1 MENKDLK
8 KIFQIQKVLQ
18 EAGYT
23 DISRI
28 SNEIY
33 DFCQETS
40 TPLDTVLTRISKQEP
55 WEYVRGYTE
64 FCGNK
69 IFVTK
74 DTLIPRI
81 ETEQLVSMALDLI
94 NKEKFS
100 TIIDV
105 GTGSGCI
112 IISIA
117 KKLKKHSPNL
127 ITVEIS
133 EKALEVAKKNAKENN
148 VEEFIEF
155 RNSNLLESIEI
166 KNKENVLIVA
176 NLPYIPQHIYDNL
189 DKSVKDY
196 EPETALLAGEDG
208 MLYYDQL
215 FKQAK
220 EKFSNPT
227 LLIEIDPSIK
237 KEGHLKDALIT
248 KDIYGLDRFALIRLL

>member
-1 MENKDLK
+1 MENNDLK

-55 WEYVRGYTE
+55 WEYIRGYTE
-64 FCGNK
+64 FCGNR

-100 TIIDV
+100 TVIDV

-117 KKLKKHSPNL
+117 KQLKEYSPNL
-127 ITVEIS
+127 IALDIS
-133 EKALEVAKKNAKENN
+133 KEALEVAKNNAKKNN
-148 VEEFIEF
+148 VEKLIDF
-155 RNSNLLESIEI
+155 RNSNLLENIEV
-166 KNKENVLIVA
+166 KDKENVLMVA
-176 NLPYIPQHIYDNL
+176 NLPYIPQNIYDNL

-196 EPETALLAGEDG
+196 EPKTALLAGENG
-208 MLYYDQL
+208 MLYYNQL

-220 EKFSNPT
+220 EMFSKAT

-237 KEGHLKDALIT
+237 KEGHLKDALIFQ
-248 KDIYGLDRFALIRLL
+248 DIYGLDRFALIRLL